1 MFRDEKLFGSKTRTS
16 VLILIA
22 LLEDSYP
29 TELAQLI
36 EAKLYTIQKIC
47 ESLESEGVLVSRLFG
62 RTRQLTLNPRYAA
75 AKELHALLWSLGAN
89 RVDLQKA
96 AATKR
101 RRGRRSGKP
110 GL

>member
-1 MFRDEKLFGSKTRTS
+1 MIRGEKLFGSKTRTS

-22 LLEDSYP
+22 LLEESYP

-36 EAKLYTIQKIC
+36 GAKLYTIQKIC
-47 ESLESEGVLVSRLFG
+47 ESLESDGIVVSRLFG
-62 RTRQLTLNPRYAA
+62 RTRQVTLNPRYAA
-75 AKELHALLWSLGAN
+75 AKELHALLWSLGTS
-89 RVDLQKA
+89 RIDLQTA

-101 RRGRRSGKP
+101 RRARRPGKP